1 MAKIRTPANQT
12 IFVKPHVQYLA
23 NAIEAEFGVTNFGTY
38 LGHSPPEGPT
48 QAMDIFTPDN
58 SEGYALQDRI
68 SEFIRNNVK
77 RFGSRYHIRRHQI
90 WNIERADEGYRD
102 QGVTGNRTTDHYD
115 HVHSTQYAYAP
126 GPFGVD
132 GNVPAPQQLLTI
144 QGVDLLIVN
153 VKNTGIFLLRG
164 DAVSHLQTPDHVM
177 EWVKVGVPYQDKV
190 EISNTVFSAYTG
202 WDSGVIPV
210 GLVGGLSELPQ
221 AESSEEQYNQL
232 LTKVRAGVE
241 ELKQEY
247 YDMMLSDSE

>member
-12 IFVKPHVQYLA
+12 IFVKPHVQALA
-23 NAIEAEFGVTNFGTY
+23 NALEAEFGVTNFGTY

-48 QAMDIFTPDN
+48 QALDIFTPDN
-58 SEGYALQDRI
+58 PSGWDLQDRI
-68 SEFIRNNVK
+68 LNWIRKNQK
-77 RFGSRYHIRRHQI
+77 RFGTRYHIRRAQI
-90 WNIERADEGYRD
+90 WNIERDAEGLRNMNR
-102 QGVTGNRTTDHYD
+102 TGNRTADHFD
-115 HVHSTQYAYAP
+115 HGHNTQYAWAP
-126 GPFGVD
+126 GPFGAKE
-132 GNVPAPQQLLTI
+132 NVSAPNQSLTT

-164 DAVSHLQTPDHVM
+164 DVVSHLQTPDHVM

-190 EISNTVFSAYTG
+190 EISQTVFSAYTG
-202 WDSGVIPV
+202 WNAGVIPV

-221 AESSEEQYNQL
+221 AESSEEQYEQL

-247 YDMMLSDSE
+247 YDMMLLDSE